1 MASPRR
7 RKGTPLPELASRLF
21 RGKKRATGSL
31 PALPDP
37 SPPGIGLALGSGGA
51 RGLGIIPVL
60 EAFDDLG
67 VRPAVIAG
75 TSIGAI
81 LGAAYAAGFSGSDL
95 RSHVLRVFRNRRQV
109 TTFLLEAR
117 VGRFVDFFGGLGN
130 PVMIDGERLLA
141 RFWPAGMP
149 LEFDELA
156 IPFIAVAANLL
167 ARDEARLSSGPL
179 ISAVA
184 ASMAIPGLVRP
195 VERAGLVLIDGFVV
209 NPVPVDAVARRA
221 DKVIAVDVSGGD
233 QPHLVRTT
241 GLPNAYQALYQAASI
256 MEQRLMRAK
265 FAMSPP
271 TMHLAPH
278 VGSFGALDF
287 MKAATILRA
296 AEPIRDETKRAIHAL
311 LEGG

>member
-1 MASPRR
+1 MANSPRR
-7 RKGTPLPELASRLF
+7 KGAPLPDLAARLF
-21 RGKKRATGSL
+21 RGKKRVTGSS

-67 VRPAVIAG
+67 VRPVAIAG
-75 TSIGAI
+75 TSMGAI

-109 TTFLLEAR
+109 TSYLLEAR

-130 PVMIDGERLLA
+130 PVMVDGERLLE

-149 LEFDELA
+149 ADFSELV
-156 IPFIAVAANLL
+156 IPFTAVAANLL
-167 ARDEARLSSGPL
+167 ARDEAQLSSGAL

-184 ASMAIPGLVRP
+184 ASLAIPGIVRP
-195 VERAGLVLIDGFVV
+195 VERDGLVLIDGFVV
-209 NPVPVDAVARRA
+209 NPVPVDVVARRA
-221 DKVIAVDVSGGD
+221 DKVIAVDASGGD

-241 GLPNAYQALYQAASI
+241 SLPNAYQALYQAASI

-265 FAMSPP
+265 FASTPP
-271 TMHLAPH
+271 DVHLAPH

-287 MKAATILRA
+287 LKAPTILRA
-296 AEPIRDETKRAIHAL
+296 AEPIREEAKRAIHAL
-311 LEGG
+311 LEGR